1 MAAWRFHACG
11 LRPTLDEYRICD
23 SVSRV
28 FRVLVAELQFG
39 GEEEEKI
46 RRAVATFCSN
56 QPSALELIKS
66 KKKKDPR
73 FTLFMQVAAAAAGA
87 TRFAPRSAPPP
98 PGSEL
103 VALFSGGREQP
114 AVPAPAA
121 EGHHPGGNAA
131 SHQVPDSPGQ
141 DCQVHG

>member
-23 SVSRV
+23 SVSRI

-73 FTLFMQVAAAAAGA
+73 FTLFMQVAAAAAAGA
-87 TRFAPRSAPPP
+87 TRFAPRAAP

-131 SHQVPDSPGQ
+131 SHQVPDSLGQ